1 MKVKSIVILC
11 LVMGLANAQNIN
23 FTGVWQVDLDAS
35 DSVDAILKAQGK
47 SRLERRVAKTMKVIQ
62 SINQSSEQMSVHI
75 KSMAMDSTQN
85 FPLNKQW
92 IWIDTPKMGRV
103 QARNYWINGHQA
115 IVTEMQI
122 TVRNQPATMKITRR
136 LLNAGNTMQLYLE
149 LILNNG
155 EVYSAVRVFRRQS

>member
-1 MKVKSIVILC
+1 
-11 LVMGLANAQNIN
+11 MGLANAQNIN